1 MVTYRGWCCTYFLPV
16 SAKGLM
22 WLSDSG
28 SPWKKKT
35 HTMAM
40 LWGRSTGYLKP
51 FFASDFFSMLC
62 FFGLE
67 LQLLRVAWL
76 PERRWV
82 HGGDRKHVSAMG
94 LWLILLGAGLSG
106 VEFHSFNLGTRT
118 HTSSL
123 FHLLKFKNYWR
134 FTRLWKCQN
143 GTGTEMLPM
152 VLHCLTPADFS
163 CVRTSLSIIPSKK
176 KVGVEKTVKKCS
188 SLRGYLHLLKRQ
200 GSSGL

>member
-1 MVTYRGWCCTYFLPV
+1 
-16 SAKGLM
+16 
-22 WLSDSG
+22 
-28 SPWKKKT
+28 
-35 HTMAM
+35 M

-82 HGGDRKHVSAMG
+82 HGGDRKRVSVMG

-118 HTSSL
+118 HISSL

-134 FTRLWKCQN
+134 FTWLWKCQN
-143 GTGTEMLPM
+143 RTGTEKLPM

-176 KVGVEKTVKKCS
+176 KSWSGENSEKVLLIERLPSFIKETGVVRPVAARLSLILEFPWGHPAVQGTVLSPVSRDMKS
-188 SLRGYLHLLKRQ
+188 VWLTL
-200 GSSGL
+200 

>member
-1 MVTYRGWCCTYFLPV
+1 MFCY
-16 SAKGLM
+16 
-22 WLSDSG
+22 
-28 SPWKKKT
+28 
-35 HTMAM
+35 
-40 LWGRSTGYLKP
+40 
-51 FFASDFFSMLC
+51 
-62 FFGLE
+62 FGLE
-67 LQLLRVAWL
+67 LQLLRFAWL

-118 HTSSL
+118 HTYSL

-134 FTRLWKCQN
+134 FTWLWKCQN
-143 GTGTEMLPM
+143 GTGTETLPM
-152 VLHCLTPADFS
+152 VLHCLPPADFS
-163 CVRTSLSIIPSKK
+163 CVRTSLSIIPSKT

>member
-1 MVTYRGWCCTYFLPV
+1 
-16 SAKGLM
+16 
-22 WLSDSG
+22 
-28 SPWKKKT
+28 
-35 HTMAM
+35 M

-51 FFASDFFSMLC
+51 FFASDFFSMFC

-134 FTRLWKCQN
+134 FTWLWKCQN
-143 GTGTEMLPM
+143 RTGTEMLPM

-176 KVGVEKTVKKCS
+176 KVGMEKTVEKVLLIGRLPSFIKETGVVRPGAVRL
-188 SLRGYLHLLKRQ
+188 SLILEFPWGHPAVQVTVLSQVSRDMKSVWLTL
-200 GSSGL
+200 